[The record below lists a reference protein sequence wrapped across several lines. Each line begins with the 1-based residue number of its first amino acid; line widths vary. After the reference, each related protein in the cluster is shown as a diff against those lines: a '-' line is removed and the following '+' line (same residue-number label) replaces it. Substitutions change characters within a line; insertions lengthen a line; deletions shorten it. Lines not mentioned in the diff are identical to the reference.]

1 MSIIELII
9 EKPLQKAVVLL
20 KEIMTLGDGV
30 KDKLKGLDTKININ
44 TTNATKNVDD
54 ITNSAGN
61 AQQAVKGLDGQD
73 VTLDTKGAVT
83 GLQNV
88 EHEAGNAQQAVNS
101 FNGASLEG
109 LATSVNNA
117 AKSFDTLASKAEN
130 AYKSTSKVSQKSG
143 KSSGGFGSSL
153 SNAASGLGGSGMLSY
168 LGLGTAYDATVGNAM
183 TKEINRVTSS
193 QRGYQI
199 DGAGGLD
206 EITNKSLVKMNNLIP
221 AMNANQ
227 SALNVNMMQYAD
239 TIANVGSKVVY
250 PHTVKVKVKVT
261 WSCLTLCDPMD

>member
-1 MSIIELII
+1 MSGQNYKFTIDIDAEVN
-9 EKPLQKAVVLL
+9 EKPLQKAVILL

-101 FNGASLEG
+101 FDGASL
-109 LATSVNNA
+109 
-117 AKSFDTLASKAEN
+117 
-130 AYKSTSKVSQKSG
+130 
-143 KSSGGFGSSL
+143 
-153 SNAASGLGGSGMLSY
+153 
-168 LGLGTAYDATVGNAM
+168 
-183 TKEINRVTSS
+183 
-193 QRGYQI
+193 
-199 DGAGGLD
+199 
-206 EITNKSLVKMNNLIP
+206 
-221 AMNANQ
+221 
-227 SALNVNMMQYAD
+227 
-239 TIANVGSKVVY
+239 
-250 PHTVKVKVKVT
+250 
-261 WSCLTLCDPMD
+261 